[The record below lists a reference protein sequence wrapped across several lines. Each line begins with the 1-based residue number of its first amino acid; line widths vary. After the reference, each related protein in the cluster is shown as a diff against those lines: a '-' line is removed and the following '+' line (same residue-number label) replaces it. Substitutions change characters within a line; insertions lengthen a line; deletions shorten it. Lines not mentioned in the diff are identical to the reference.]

1 MSGEPANG
9 RFFRK
14 REVLSMDKMISDLRK
29 LVRIRSICEKT
40 DSLAHPFGESVHRAV
55 ETALE
60 ICSEYGFHVKNNHNM
75 TAYAEVGEG

>member
-1 MSGEPANG
+1 
-9 RFFRK
+9 
-14 REVLSMDKMISDLRK
+14 MDKMISDLRK

-75 TAYAEVGEG
+75 TAYAEVGEGDRKSVV